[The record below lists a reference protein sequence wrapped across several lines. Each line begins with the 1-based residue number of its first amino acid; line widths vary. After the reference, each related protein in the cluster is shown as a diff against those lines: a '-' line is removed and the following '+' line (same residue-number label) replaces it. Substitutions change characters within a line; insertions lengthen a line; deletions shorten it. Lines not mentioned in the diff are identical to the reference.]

1 MNLEKLKDTARKH
14 EQKEDWR
21 KAIDVYQRA
30 IDHFET
36 GKEGDADLTLY
47 NRVGDLYLK
56 LNNPGEA
63 VRAYERA
70 AELYA
75 DQGFL
80 NNAIA
85 LCGKV
90 LRVNPGRTEVY
101 LRLAHLHARK
111 NVVSEAKRNLIEYIE
126 RLHGAGRL
134 DEAFKNVQGFSE
146 QHGGNADIRSMLI
159 ELLRAAARSE
169 NVGPELERLAAELED
184 RDDGGAGRRSRE
196 RMPSADA
203 ASAPASPSKSDLI
216 FIETGFERFARSAA
230 KDVLPIIEPPPAAEP
245 SAADSLEGLETIGG
259 GEERT
264 EADPVPSPIEGLASD
279 ETELILDVPPL
290 EPIEDLELG
299 EFEGPEVPTEIAS
312 LDGLVVEAAPGFEL
326 TADPDAESPTAVG
339 ADEFTIEH
347 SNIEP
352 IVFELGGLGG
362 EEIVVTGDASDSL
375 TSELEVD
382 LSGMPSPSAASAR
395 YLDDFD
401 VGDIGEFED
410 DAEAVD
416 DADLGAP
423 RETDDAVLVT
433 GDDTASADED
443 IDAGPATGAYAEA
456 EIAAEGDEAAEAD
469 DAWDA
474 PVANEIPSIE
484 ALEDRILENP
494 DDADAHRAL
503 ADRLIDEGDSERA
516 AEELLLGIGA
526 FAGAG
531 SWDEALDA
539 VDVLVNIDPD
549 RVSFQQKRVEIAY
562 RSGLRNRLTT
572 AYLGLADALV
582 RAAADDKAAAV
593 YRRVLEHEPD
603 NSDARDA
610 LEWIERAQQL
620 AASARAAAEEP
631 SDSDD
636 AETPDI
642 EEIQAGASGTP
653 ANRPPLAVPGAARS
667 SSESSSDFIDLG
679 SLIMDAEGPRD
690 TRMRVDQDQPT
701 GDEQKDF
708 LETLEQFKKGIEANL
723 GSEDYEAH
731 YDLGIA
737 FKEMGLYDEA
747 IAEFQKA
754 LRAPDGRLRTSE
766 ALGIT
771 FFEKQQY
778 AIAETILRR
787 AIESLA
793 GGDDEKIALLYWLGR
808 AAEAQGKAPAARG
821 AYERALAVDIRFMD
835 LNERIRRLTAAG
847 DA

>member
-126 RLHGAGRL
+126 RLHGARRL

-196 RMPSADA
+196 RMSLADT

-230 KDVLPIIEPPPAAEP
+230 KDVVPIIEPPPEAEP
-245 SAADSLEGLETIGG
+245 AAADSLEGLETIGG

-264 EADPVPSPIEGLASD
+264 ETDPVPSPIEGLASD
-279 ETELILDVPPL
+279 ETGLILDVPPL

-299 EFEGPEVPTEIAS
+299 EFEGPDVPTEIPS
-312 LDGLVVEAAPGFEL
+312 LDGLVLKAAPGFEL
-326 TADPDAESPTAVG
+326 TADPDAESPAAVDT
-339 ADEFTIEH
+339 DEFSIEH

-352 IVFELGGLGG
+352 IVFGPGGLGG

-382 LSGMPSPSAASAR
+382 LSGMPSPSAARAR

-401 VGDIGEFED
+401 VGDLGEFED
-410 DAEAVD
+410 DEETAE

-423 RETDDAVLVT
+423 WETDDAELAT
-433 GDDTASADED
+433 GGDTASADED
-443 IDAGPATGAYAEA
+443 TDAEA
-456 EIAAEGDEAAEAD
+456 EIAAEGDETAEAD
-469 DAWDA
+469 DVWNA
-474 PVANEIPSIE
+474 PVANGIPSIE
-484 ALEDRILENP
+484 ALEDRILDNP

-531 SWDEALDA
+531 AWDEALDA

-610 LEWIERAQQL
+610 LEWIGRAQQL
-620 AASARAAAEEP
+620 AASSRAAAEEP
-631 SDSDD
+631 SNSDD
-636 AETPDI
+636 AATPDI
-642 EEIQAGASGTP
+642 EEFQAGPSGTA
-653 ANRPPLAVPGAARS
+653 ANRPLLAVPGAARS

-771 FFEKQQY
+771 FFEKQQF

-787 AIESLA
+787 AIDSLA

-835 LNERIRRLTAAG
+835 LNERIRRLTAVG